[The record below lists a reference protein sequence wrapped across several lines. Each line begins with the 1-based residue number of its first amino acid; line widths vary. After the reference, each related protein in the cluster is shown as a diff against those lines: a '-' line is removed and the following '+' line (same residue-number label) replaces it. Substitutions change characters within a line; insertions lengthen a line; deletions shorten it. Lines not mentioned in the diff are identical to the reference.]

1 MNWEIGNNN
10 DDKSQKVPIY
20 WKYIPGLINSI
31 LIIVFGKIYNKV
43 TKKIVVSENHRYE
56 SSFEN
61 SMINKTYMFN
71 FINTYIGNFVA
82 IVYNQNFVSLQLN
95 LIIVM
100 IFK

>member
-1 MNWEIGNNN
+1 MVN
-10 DDKSQKVPIY
+10 
-20 WKYIPGLINSI
+20 
-31 LIIVFGKIYNKV
+31 KI
-43 TKKIVVSENHRYE
+43 
-56 SSFEN
+56 
-61 SMINKTYMFN
+61 YMFN

>member
-1 MNWEIGNNN
+1 M
-10 DDKSQKVPIY
+10 PIY
-20 WKYIPGLINSI
+20 WKYIPGVINSI
-31 LIIVFGKIYNKV
+31 LIILFGKIYKKV

-61 SMINKTYMFN
+61 SMINKIYMFN